1 MMRYFLI
8 SFFGLSFALFGSK
21 QVLHMDDDKVLKAS
35 VSKEGMTRLLIL
47 GDRIKDIMG
56 LDEDV
61 STEKDEQ
68 NAILFLKNVTKSQSI
83 ALITEN
89 GEYQEMTLEP
99 IAIKTHQVVLKQKE
113 TKSIQVEEQNPFSLR
128 NESLNGDHG
137 VNSHQKQII
146 DFMRLLYVKDE

>member
-1 MMRYFLI
+1 MMLYFLI

-35 VSKEGMTRLLIL
+35 VSKEGMTRILIQ

-68 NAILFLKNVTKSQSI
+68 NGILFLKNVTKPQSI

-89 GEYQEMTLEP
+89 GDYQEMMVWTPMISKVNLS
-99 IAIKTHQVVLKQKE
+99 TVL
-113 TKSIQVEEQNPFSLR
+113 
-128 NESLNGDHG
+128 
-137 VNSHQKQII
+137 
-146 DFMRLLYVKDE
+146 